1 MAIKFGMPSLG
12 HTMEKGKVIEWLKQ
26 EGETLAKGE
35 PMVVIETDKVVT
47 EVEAPADGVLMR
59 IVVPQEEERPI
70 GATLALLGGPG
81 ENLSAADIDQLLRDE
96 SGPSAAP
103 AVAAPVVSA
112 ANGTPVVS
120 GPAAG
125 YVPAANRAT
134 SGDRV
139 KISPVARKLAQDRGL
154 DPATITG
161 SGPGGRITKDDV
173 IRAAEAAT
181 VPVPA
186 AGGPAAASPAA
197 SGERV
202 KISPIARKLAEEY
215 GIDAAT
221 VAGTG
226 PGGRITKDDI
236 LRVVEASKAATVS
249 VPAAGSPAAAPV
261 VAATVAAQTIPL
273 TGIRGRVA
281 ERMYESWNTIP
292 RVTEVMQVDMSA
304 TVSFREAMLGQ
315 WEQQFGVRISLNDL
329 ITKAVA
335 VALSRHPRLNATM
348 AEREVHVH
356 DQINIGVAVNLD
368 EGLIVPVVRQV
379 DRKDLGQIS
388 RESRELAER
397 ARSGRM
403 QLDDLS
409 DGTFTIT
416 NLGTTGIDL
425 FTPIINPPQV
435 AILGVGMIQKRPVV
449 VGDALAIR
457 PSAYLCLVF
466 DHRAVDGVP
475 AARFLQELQQL
486 LSKPQDFAL

>member
-26 EGETLAKGE
+26 EGDTLTKGE

-47 EVEAPADGVLMR
+47 EVEAPVDSVLVQ
-59 IVVPQEEERPI
+59 IVVGQEEERPI
-70 GATLALLGGPG
+70 GATLALLGSPG
-81 ENLSAADIDQLLRDE
+81 ESLSDADIQQLLGDE
-96 SGPSAAP
+96 SPAEAVSAPPVIEAATPVAVQAPAAP
-103 AVAAPVVSA
+103 PVAA
-112 ANGTPVVS
+112 GE
-120 GPAAG
+120 
-125 YVPAANRAT
+125 
-134 SGDRV
+134 RV
-139 KISPVARKLAQDRGL
+139 KISPVARKLAQEKGL
-154 DPATITG
+154 DPAAIPGT
-161 SGPGGRITKDDV
+161 GPGGRINKEDV
-173 IRAAEAAT
+173 LRAAE
-181 VPVPA
+181 VPA
-186 AGGPAAASPAA
+186 APAAAA

-202 KISPIARKLAEEY
+202 KISPIARKLAQEY
-215 GIDAAT
+215 AIDVSS

-236 LRVVEASKAATVS
+236 MRVVEASKTAPPAA
-249 VPAAGSPAAAPV
+249 VPAPAAATSS
-261 VAATVAAQTIPL
+261 ATTIPL

-292 RVTEVMQVDMSA
+292 RVTEVMHVDMSA
-304 TVSFREAMLGQ
+304 TVAFREAMQNQ

-348 AEREVHVH
+348 GEREVRVH

-379 DRKDLGQIS
+379 DQKDLGQIS

-397 ARSGRM
+397 ARSGRL

-435 AILGVGMIQKRPVV
+435 AILGVGMIQRRPVV

-486 LSKPQDFAL
+486 LSKPQDYAL

>member
-1 MAIKFGMPSLG
+1 MALKFGMPSLG

-47 EVEAPADGVLMR
+47 EVEAPADGVLVR
-59 IVVPQEEERPI
+59 IVVGQEEERPI
-70 GATLALLGGPG
+70 GATLALLGAPG
-81 ENLSAADIDQLLRDE
+81 ESLSDAAIQQLLGDE
-96 SGPSAAP
+96 RVDATAPGRPAAPVAGATLRASAAP
-103 AVAAPVVSA
+103 VS
-112 ANGTPVVS
+112 
-120 GPAAG
+120 
-125 YVPAANRAT
+125 VP
-134 SGDRV
+134 GDRV
-139 KISPVARKLAQDRGL
+139 KISPVARKLAQERGL
-154 DPATITG
+154 DPAAITG
-161 SGPGGRITKDDV
+161 SGPGGRITKEDV
-173 IRAAEAAT
+173 LQAAEAAAAPST
-181 VPVPA
+181 VPP
-186 AGGPAAASPAA
+186 

-202 KISPIARKLAEEY
+202 KISPIARKLAQEH
-215 GIDAAT
+215 GIDTAT

-226 PGGRITKDDI
+226 PGGRITKEDI
-236 LRVVEASKAATVS
+236 LQSVEASHQTA
-249 VPAAGSPAAAPV
+249 PAASTPV
-261 VAATVAAQTIPL
+261 ATAMLNMQTIPL

-292 RVTEVMQVDMSA
+292 RVTEVMHIDMSA
-304 TVSFREAMLGQ
+304 TVAFRDAMQSQ

-348 AEREVHVH
+348 GEREVQVH
-356 DQINIGVAVNLD
+356 DHIHIGVAVNLD
-368 EGLIVPVVRQV
+368 EGLIVPVVRHV

-388 RESRELAER
+388 RDSRELAER
-397 ARSGRM
+397 ARSGRL

-435 AILGVGMIQKRPVV
+435 AILGVGMIQRRPVV

-457 PSAYLCLVF
+457 PSAYFCLVF
-466 DHRAVDGVP
+466 DHRALDGVP

-486 LSKPQDFAL
+486 LAKPQDYAL